1 MAADLYYN
9 DYAFRDTSSKSLKNE
24 RERIIV
30 KAQKI
35 KSKNNVKSFAAIAS
49 ILIMSVILIYLYG
62 QLMEVNYSLNYG
74 KNRLNTLS
82 VKTEELRAANS
93 SKLSSDQVKE
103 YARANLNM
111 REPSKNQIKY
121 MNLKQA
127 DSTLMIASTNK
138 KSNAFEFLLSIF
150 K

>member
-24 RERIIV
+24 RERIIA

-35 KSKNNVKSFAAIAS
+35 KSKNNVKSFTAIAS

-74 KNRLNTLS
+74 KNRLNTLC
-82 VKTEELRAANS
+82 VKTDELQAVNS
-93 SKLSSDQVKE
+93 SKLSSEQVKE
-103 YARANLNM
+103 YARDNLNM

-121 MNLKQA
+121 MNLKQS
-127 DSTLMIASTNK
+127 DSTLMIANTNK
-138 KSNAFEFLLSIF
+138 KINAFEFLLSIF